1 MAKDKD
7 DVVVKKDKDDHKK
20 DNDWMKWLWLIPA
33 LALLLGGWWW
43 LARDKDDTVVDDT
56 PVIEA
61 DVDDTA
67 SEGLK
72 IAIVTSPSGVDDGS
86 FNQNNYEG
94 IQAFLSTAA
103 GAGSTVNAIRETDP
117 AKAISTVEDIVGDY
131 DVIVT
136 PGFQFSGITDI
147 AKANPDKYFILV
159 DAFPADP
166 EDPYGDPVVVD
177 NIYAMQFAEQES
189 GFFAGVAAALETQT
203 GKVAFIGGMAYP
215 AVVNYQLGF
224 ESGVNYANKNL
235 DADAEM
241 INIAGFA
248 GTDVFDNNVG
258 GNYVGD
264 FADEPGGKKVAE
276 ALLAE
281 GADVL
286 FVAAGGSGNGAFA
299 AVKEFSGDAWVIGC
313 DVDQF
318 ADGADGENNIVLTSG
333 LKVMDINVER
343 QLNAIVNGTFAGG
356 NYLLQADTDSTGFVY
371 EDGRHQLSEETLEK
385 VKAAFADI
393 KAGTIVPAG
402 QFTEF
407 GSDDFVGL

>member
-1 MAKDKD
+1 MNW
-7 DVVVKKDKDDHKK
+7 KKV
-20 DNDWMKWLWLIPA
+20 
-33 LALLLGGWWW
+33 LLLV
-43 LARDKDDTVVDDT
+43 LAVLLVVALVGCKGDDAAT
-56 PVIEA
+56 
-61 DVDDTA
+61 DDTA
-67 SEGLK
+67 TTTEEAPKGLK

-94 IQAFLSTAA
+94 IQAFLASPA
-103 GAGSTVNAIRETDP
+103 GAGSTVTPIRETDP
-117 AKAISTVEDIVGDY
+117 AKAIETVESIVGDY

-159 DAFPADP
+159 DAFPANP

-189 GFFAGVAAALETQT
+189 GFFAGVAAALESKA

-224 ESGVNYANKNL
+224 ESGVNYANKNFGTN
-235 DADAEM
+235 ATM
-241 INIAGFA
+241 INIPGFA
-248 GTDVFDNNVG
+248 GTDVFDKNVG

-299 AVKEFSGDAWVIGC
+299 AVKEFDGDAKVIGC
-313 DVDQF
+313 DVNQF
-318 ADGADGENNIVLTSG
+318 ADGADGDANIVLTSG

-343 QLNAIVNGTFAGG
+343 QLNAIVDGTFKGG
-356 NYLLQADTDSTGFVY
+356 NYLLQADTGSTGFVY
-371 EDGRHQLSEETLEK
+371 EDEQHQLSPETLEK
-385 VKAAFADI
+385 LHEVFEKI
-393 KAGTIVPAG
+393 KSGAIVPAG

-407 GSDDFVGL
+407 GSDAFTGL

>member
-1 MAKDKD
+1 MNW
-7 DVVVKKDKDDHKK
+7 KK
-20 DNDWMKWLWLIPA
+20 LVLIVLAVLLA
-33 LALLLGGWWW
+33 LALVGCKTGD
-43 LARDKDDTVVDDT
+43 ATDDTT
-56 PVIEA
+56 TTTTEESA
-61 DVDDTA
+61 K
-67 SEGLK
+67 GLK

-94 IQAFLSTAA
+94 IQAFLNSPA
-103 GAGSTVNAIRETDP
+103 GKGSTVTPIRETDP
-117 AKAISTVEDIVGDY
+117 AKAIDTVQSIVGDY

-159 DAFPADP
+159 DAFPANP

-189 GFFAGVAAALETQT
+189 GFFAGVAAAMETKT

-235 DADAEM
+235 GTKATM
-241 INIAGFA
+241 INIPGFA
-248 GTDVFDNNVG
+248 GTDVFDKNVG

-313 DVDQF
+313 DVNQF
-318 ADGADGENNIVLTSG
+318 ADGADGDNNIVLTSG

-343 QLNAIVNGTFAGG
+343 QLNAIVDGTFKGG
-356 NYLLQADTDSTGFVY
+356 NYLLQADTGSTGFVY
-371 EDGRHQLSEETLEK
+371 EEGSHQLSKETLEK
-385 VKAAFADI
+385 LHEVFEKI
-393 KAGTIVPAG
+393 KTGAIVPAG

-407 GSDDFVGL
+407 GSDGFTGL